1 MNKFFSLCR
10 FLLILPFSLSL
21 PLEAVTV
28 AQCPR
33 LGEEV
38 CQPHA
43 TSQKKDWQDG
53 WNNNQKEKNDN
64 QHNERCQRER
74 FVREITTFITCEA
87 GLTKEE
93 AQKFFPVFF
102 EMREKQH
109 ILERQKAKALRLAA
123 AHNPSDREC
132 ARVLDEIERFNQKS
146 LRIETSYTKRLEKL
160 IGARK
165 LVKVLSADR
174 KFARRMFHERR
185 GKKIK
190 RAVRVVR
197 PATPAHS

>member
-1 MNKFFSLCR
+1 MNKIFSLCR

-38 CQPHA
+38 CQPHT

-87 GLTKEE
+87 DLTKEE

-109 ILERQKAKALRLAA
+109 ILERQKAKALRLA

-174 KFARRMFHERR
+174 KFVRRMFHERR

>member
-1 MNKFFSLCR
+1 
-10 FLLILPFSLSL
+10 
-21 PLEAVTV
+21 
-28 AQCPR
+28 
-33 LGEEV
+33 
-38 CQPHA
+38 
-43 TSQKKDWQDG
+43 
-53 WNNNQKEKNDN
+53 
-64 QHNERCQRER
+64 
-74 FVREITTFITCEA
+74 VREITTFITCEA

-190 RAVRVVR
+190 RSVRVVR
-197 PATPAHS
+197 PATPVNS

>member
-1 MNKFFSLCR
+1 MNKIFSLCR

-33 LGEEV
+33 LEEEV
-38 CQPHA
+38 CLPHA

-132 ARVLDEIERFNQKS
+132 ARVLGEIERFNQKS

-185 GKKIK
+185 SKKIK

-197 PATPAHS
+197 PATPALS